1 MITVPFFPIY
11 CLLALTWGVCSVIR
25 LVKRKT
31 GWKQEFP
38 FLLLFIYLLLV
49 IKVTLTPFRL
59 NLVYPSFDMNLI
71 PLVETIKM
79 LRGGRLTTALYNIG
93 GNILM
98 LVPFGFLIARAY
110 SGARK
115 LGVILLYSF
124 SFSLCIELLQFA
136 STTRIFDIDDIIL
149 NTLGGVL
156 GYTCFRIVYRKA
168 TLSHPQSGK
177 LQKPSFRGITIG
189 ILAFAVS
196 FSCAFAFD
204 YQSQTLSSEGISAAH
219 AEQKKTQLIMRDA
232 GNYHYVLVQ
241 KGNELGLE
249 LYGKLPL
256 GRYVSVAQSD
266 PVKLPDTSPAA
277 GDLNYQISYQ
287 VLDKVGSRYLKQTA
301 PYAVFGYI
309 PDTISGGKVWFD
321 GTSYEIRH
329 DKQYF
334 LSIIE
339 DDVPFGEEKA
349 HIVMKIQSED
359 GKQWVPQLSNP

>member
-11 CLLALTWGVCSVIR
+11 CFLALTWGVCSVIR
-25 LVKRKT
+25 SIKKKT
-31 GWKQEFP
+31 GWKQEFSL
-38 FLLLFIYLLLV
+38 LLLFIYLLLV

-71 PLVETIKM
+71 PLVETIKV

-110 SGARK
+110 SNVRK
-115 LGVILLYSF
+115 WNIILLYSF
-124 SFSLCIELLQFA
+124 GFSLCIELLQFA
-136 STTRIFDIDDIIL
+136 STTRIFDVDDIVL

-156 GYTCFRIVYRKA
+156 GYACFRIVCRKA
-168 TLSHPQSGK
+168 SLNYPQNGK

-204 YQSQTLSSEGISAAH
+204 YQSQTLSSEDIATAY
-219 AEQKKTQLIMRDA
+219 AEQKKAQLIMRDA
-232 GNYHYVLVQ
+232 GHYHYVLVQ
-241 KGNELGLE
+241 RDNDLGLE
-249 LYGKLPL
+249 LYGKIPL

-266 PVKLPDTSPAA
+266 PVKLSDTSPVA

-309 PDTISGGKVWFD
+309 PDTISGGEVWFD

-349 HIVMKIQSED
+349 HVTMKIQSED
-359 GKQWVPQLSNP
+359 GKQWVPKFSNP